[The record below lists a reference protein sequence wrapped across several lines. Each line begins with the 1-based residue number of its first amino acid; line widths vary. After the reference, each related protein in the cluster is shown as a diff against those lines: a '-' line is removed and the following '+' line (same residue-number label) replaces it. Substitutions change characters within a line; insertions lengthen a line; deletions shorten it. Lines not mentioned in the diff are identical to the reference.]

1 MLHQSSQKLYENH
14 QLILDHLDQLD
25 HQDVEDHVQS
35 SQFYKKSNISSTSS
49 PEPHYVMQPMQ
60 QFRVIKDGRHYEDGF
75 RVSSSEMDQQQ
86 HHHHQQQH
94 QMGPPPQTPTKSLK
108 IISSEEPTSSM
119 PDLGKFH
126 DKYSAKR
133 GRRFQTKSIKS
144 PLRSPSISF
153 SNSFY
158 PNFTAVKN
166 IEERQATS
174 GRERKSMEKNRL
186 VGH

>member
-86 HHHHQQQH
+86 HHHQQQH

-126 DKYSAKR
+126 DKYS
-133 GRRFQTKSIKS
+133 
-144 PLRSPSISF
+144 
-153 SNSFY
+153 
-158 PNFTAVKN
+158 VKM
-166 IEERQATS
+166 
-174 GRERKSMEKNRL
+174 RKEIPDEIDKIPFAL
-186 VGH
+186 P